1 MRTVGII
8 AEYNPFHRGHEY
20 QIRQAREALGADWIV
35 AAVSGDFVQRG
46 EPAVFDKYT
55 RTAMALSCG
64 VDLVIELP
72 SAFATGSAED
82 FAACGVSLLD
92 QTGVVDTLCFGSES
106 GDLSSL
112 QATAELLCQESS
124 DFQDI
129 LRGLLK
135 QGISFPAAREAAL
148 RETIAAQRQTESPQT
163 SSMTAD
169 TGRDSADASLL
180 STPNNILAIEYLK
193 ALKRRK
199 SSITPASIQR
209 KGQGYHDTSLPAEAT
224 FASASFLRKSFRES
238 PSHDA
243 IFAPSHKNV
252 LAQIPESALA
262 ACIQEAAL
270 SAPVF
275 PDDLSAQLQYRLLQA
290 VQSHEDLSRYADFSP
305 ELADRLLGLSL
316 SPAGFSQRIEQ
327 LKTKQYTYTRISR
340 ALIHLLLNLT
350 KEAQQRQKEADY
362 AAFIRILG
370 FRKSAGPLLN
380 AMKKHASLPI
390 ITKTAN
396 AGKILPPQAMNWFKQ
411 DLFASHFYQSLV
423 YQKGRKMKNEYT
435 RSVILYP

>member
-135 QGISFPAAREAAL
+135 QGISFPA
-148 RETIAAQRQTESPQT
+148 
-163 SSMTAD
+163 D
-169 TGRDSADASLL
+169 
-180 STPNNILAIEYLK
+180 
-193 ALKRRK
+193 RK
-199 SSITPASIQR
+199 S
-209 KGQGYHDTSLPAEAT
+209 
-224 FASASFLRKSFRES
+224 
-238 PSHDA
+238 
-243 IFAPSHKNV
+243 V
-252 LAQIPESALA
+252 
-262 ACIQEAAL
+262 
-270 SAPVF
+270 V
-275 PDDLSAQLQYRLLQA
+275 
-290 VQSHEDLSRYADFSP
+290 
-305 ELADRLLGLSL
+305 
-316 SPAGFSQRIEQ
+316 
-327 LKTKQYTYTRISR
+327 
-340 ALIHLLLNLT
+340 
-350 KEAQQRQKEADY
+350 
-362 AAFIRILG
+362 
-370 FRKSAGPLLN
+370 
-380 AMKKHASLPI
+380 
-390 ITKTAN
+390 
-396 AGKILPPQAMNWFKQ
+396 
-411 DLFASHFYQSLV
+411 
-423 YQKGRKMKNEYT
+423 
-435 RSVILYP
+435 

>member
-1 MRTVGII
+1 
-8 AEYNPFHRGHEY
+8 
-20 QIRQAREALGADWIV
+20 
-35 AAVSGDFVQRG
+35 
-46 EPAVFDKYT
+46 
-55 RTAMALSCG
+55 MA
-64 VDLVIELP
+64 
-72 SAFATGSAED
+72 
-82 FAACGVSLLD
+82 
-92 QTGVVDTLCFGSES
+92 
-106 GDLSSL
+106 
-112 QATAELLCQESS
+112 
-124 DFQDI
+124 
-129 LRGLLK
+129 
-135 QGISFPAAREAAL
+135 
-148 RETIAAQRQTESPQT
+148 
-163 SSMTAD
+163 AD

-209 KGQGYHDTSLPAEAT
+209 KGQGYHDTSVPAEAA

-243 IFAPSHKNV
+243 IFTPSHKNV
-252 LAQIPESALA
+252 LAQIPEPALA

-396 AGKILPPQAMNWFKQ
+396 AGKILPPQAMNWFEQ
-411 DLFASHFYQSLV
+411 DLFASHFYQSLI